1 MVNNNIS
8 NGFNKILAENKKY
21 DKISSLYS
29 KIQSPALMAVTM
41 HTLVDDEGAFKLVG
55 RDVVGVKEVH
65 KLGRC
70 RCCGAVVSKLKRS
83 NLYVFES

>member
-1 MVNNNIS
+1 
-8 NGFNKILAENKKY
+8 
-21 DKISSLYS
+21 
-29 KIQSPALMAVTM
+29 MAITT

-83 NLYVFES
+83 NLYVIKS